1 MIRSYI
7 MLNYRVVL
15 GYLRKVSGST
25 ITHAEVL
32 QDRLQSIRENPIL
45 ISEYLGGG
53 QLSPEYPGV
62 REVVFKE
69 LLDKP
74 YYIGQFVNRGYVKP
88 DGVDFRQFLLRVIE
102 KSGLYAKNFS
112 NAGWISLEDSDV
124 KGAIF
129 KNLQKYPDNVNPY
142 VREGLITGKDA
153 NRVLSRL
160 FGTPVED
167 FSHSHSSNLASL
179 QKLRSLAKKNGGK
192 VGVVANLKSLFSGR
206 EFLTV
211 ADIDK
216 LITKAAV
223 HGKSTAYEFDHS
235 LWGKDEAQNSFK
247 ERQLVIQV
255 KSLPRGI
262 QSEIDS
268 KDYLSEFM
276 GKVLDMS
283 RGSGHPRAYGWAR
296 VHFLNKDT
304 WVIDEI
310 QSDIIKIYN
319 DLNRSPDLRADQ
331 LSSLVQKHWE
341 EIGAFV
347 KKHFKDIRDVII
359 SAVRERAHK
368 AGVDNIEHMN
378 VEFKVKQSLEVKQ
391 NAYGEHELGDHV
403 KVLTDS
409 GKIVNKTKGEVEL
422 GKDTPIPAHYVD
434 TYLKDLEKDGF
445 ERDEET
451 QRFKIHSSLD
461 WFLGH
466 HD

>member
-1 MIRSYI
+1 M
-7 MLNYRVVL
+7 MNNYRVVL
-15 GYLRKVSGST
+15 GYLRKVSGPN
-25 ITHAEVL
+25 EVL
-32 QDRLQSIRENPIL
+32 QDRLQSIRENPYL
-45 ISEYLGGG
+45 ISEYLGSG

-62 REVVFKE
+62 REVVLKD
-69 LLDKP
+69 LLDRP
-74 YYIGQFVNRGYVKP
+74 YHIGQAVERGYIKP
-88 DGVDFRQFLLRVIE
+88 DGADFRQFLLRVIE
-102 KSGLYAKNFS
+102 NSGLYAKNFS

-124 KGAIF
+124 KGAIL
-129 KNLQKYPDNVNPY
+129 KNLQKYPDSVNSFLT
-142 VREGLITGKDA
+142 EGIITQKDA
-153 NRVLSRL
+153 NHALSKL

-192 VGVVANLKSLFSGR
+192 VGVIPQFKSLFSGK

-216 LITKAAV
+216 LIAKAAV

-235 LWGKDEAQNSFK
+235 LWGKDEAQNSFN

-283 RGSGHPRAYGWAR
+283 RRSGHPRAYGWAR
-296 VHFLNKDT
+296 VHFWNKDT

-331 LSSLVQKHWE
+331 LSSLVQKHWA

-378 VEFKVKQSLEVKQ
+378 VEFKVKQNLEAKKSP
-391 NAYGEHELGDHV
+391 YGDHELSDHV
-403 KVLTDS
+403 KVLNS
-409 GKIVNKTKGEVEL
+409 EGKIVSKTKGEVEL

-434 TYLKDLEKDGF
+434 TYLKSLEKDGF
-445 ERDEET
+445 ERDEKT

-461 WFLGH
+461 WFLGN
-466 HD
+466 HDE